1 MILSSMCAIV
11 VSTVAQAGA
20 VAPDASGDTYLSW
33 GDETRAMGVNGY
45 VTGSPQAD
53 INGDGVVDFNDVLAF
68 LNCFQAGLPCADING
83 DGVLDFSD
91 ILIFLNA

>member
-1 MILSSMCAIV
+1 MCAVV
-11 VSTVAQAGA
+11 VSTVAQTGISAPA
-20 VAPDASGDTYLSW
+20 VPDDAYLSW
-33 GDETRAMGVNGY
+33 GEEVSEMAPRGFFAGG
-45 VTGSPQAD
+45 PRAD

-68 LNCFQAGLPCADING
+68 LNCFQNGLPCADING

>member
-1 MILSSMCAIV
+1 MFLSTMCAVV
-11 VSTVAQAGA
+11 VSTVSQMGV
-20 VAPDASGDTYLSW
+20 VAPVVPDDGYLSW
-33 GDETRAMGVNGY
+33 GDESGAVVERGFFAGG
-45 VTGSPQAD
+45 PRAD

-68 LNCFQAGLPCADING
+68 LNCFQNGLPCADING